1 VEKQQKEGEKIEQ
14 DTKEQLRLISDT
26 ITIEDEGDAIEK
38 LEGEALETVEKYKRE
53 ATRIVRS
60 GCALHAEPKGS
71 GAIAKLLELNPAFAM
86 KPDDP
91 QIVLV
96 VYNVNTSGEAITNPS
111 TRVPPLRA
119 HYKKCMAGFMETRNN
134 APGVC
139 KTDAYIFM
147 DGGRHGNENEFLSAF
162 KFTEVVKKK
171 DKKGM
176 EIESEKG
183 EAVKTLTKNMAKQK
197 THVVPLLRG
206 GVGEDEEG
214 ASSRSRIDA
223 LRRVDASC
231 PGAGCQKVEEQGSFA
246 LRRDDGFRHHDRGH
260 VA

>member
-1 VEKQQKEGEKIEQ
+1 VEKQQEEGEQIEK
-14 DTKEQLRLISDT
+14 DNNEQLRLLSDT
-26 ITIEDEGDAIEK
+26 ITIEDEEDAIEQ

-71 GAIAKLLELNPAFAM
+71 GAIAKLLEVNPAFAM

-119 HYKKCMAGFMETRNN
+119 HFKKCMAGFMETRKNG
-134 APGVC
+134 PCVC

-162 KFTEVVKKK
+162 KFTEMVKKK

-183 EAVKTLTKNMAKQK
+183 EVAKALTKNMAKQNA
-197 THVVPLLRG
+197 RG
-206 GVGEDEEG
+206 TF
-214 ASSRSRIDA
+214 ATRRSR
-223 LRRVDASC
+223 
-231 PGAGCQKVEEQGSFA
+231 
-246 LRRDDGFRHHDRGH
+246 
-260 VA
+260 